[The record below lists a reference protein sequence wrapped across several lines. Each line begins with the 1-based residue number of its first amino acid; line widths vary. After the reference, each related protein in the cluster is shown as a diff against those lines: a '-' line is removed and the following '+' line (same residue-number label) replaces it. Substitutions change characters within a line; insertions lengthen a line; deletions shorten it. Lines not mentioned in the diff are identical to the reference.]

1 MDKEYTVEIE
11 GLKITGSAE
20 SIHRL
25 ASVYG
30 LAACEYSHQVVEEIH
45 DKHRNNLIEE
55 LESEQRTL
63 ENTERQLIE
72 SIHQSDYYKQ
82 YSAEASALVDSILEE
97 IEAEERE

>member
-25 ASVYG
+25 ASVYSF
-30 LAACEYSHQVVEEIH
+30 AACEYGHQVVEEIH
-45 DKHRNNLIEE
+45 GEHRNNLIEK
-55 LESEQRTL
+55 LQSEQRAL
-63 ENTERQLIE
+63 ETIERQI
-72 SIHQSDYYKQ
+72 INTIRDSDYYKQ
-82 YSAEASALVDSILEE
+82 YSAEMTELIDSLLEE